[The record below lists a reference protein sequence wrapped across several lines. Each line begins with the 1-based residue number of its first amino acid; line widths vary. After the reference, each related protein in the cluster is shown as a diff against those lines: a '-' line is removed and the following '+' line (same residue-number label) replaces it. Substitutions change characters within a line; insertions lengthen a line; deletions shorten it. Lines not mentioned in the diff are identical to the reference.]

1 MVPTIHAYGDLVG
14 GSAFYRL
21 IQQSSQN
28 CAHVDGGIFTGLRI
42 RRGIGA
48 GWARRAATDLYLL
61 FSTTIAGFFVTAQ
74 VFRSGS
80 SQPEGLDQGVRVL
93 SKGLEDIP
101 ALLFGGRDH
110 GTVDDASIGPVFR
123 PKAARDLLLDLH
135 HASVL
140 LRLVVGEGN
149 VWIGQEA

>member
-1 MVPTIHAYGDLVG
+1 MLVRALG
-14 GSAFYRL
+14 NSHWLKHGWIR
-21 IQQSSQN
+21 
-28 CAHVDGGIFTGLRI
+28 GL
-42 RRGIGA
+42 
-48 GWARRAATDLYLL
+48 DKLL
-61 FSTTIAGFFVTAQ
+61 VTAQ

-80 SQPEGLDQGVRVL
+80 SQSEGLDQGVRVL

-110 GTVDDASIGPVFR
+110 GTVDDESIGPVFR

-140 LRLVVGEGN
+140 LRLVVGKGN
-149 VWIGQEA
+149 VWIGQE

>member
-1 MVPTIHAYGDLVG
+1 MISKAL
-14 GSAFYRL
+14 FF
-21 IQQSSQN
+21 
-28 CAHVDGGIFTGLRI
+28 AHVN
-42 RRGIGA
+42 
-48 GWARRAATDLYLL
+48 LYCALVWQD
-61 FSTTIAGFFVTAQ
+61 FCSFFVTAQ

-80 SQPEGLDQGVRVL
+80 SQSEGLDQGVRVL
-93 SKGLEDIP
+93 SKGLQDIP

-110 GTVDDASIGPVFR
+110 GTVDDESIGPVFR